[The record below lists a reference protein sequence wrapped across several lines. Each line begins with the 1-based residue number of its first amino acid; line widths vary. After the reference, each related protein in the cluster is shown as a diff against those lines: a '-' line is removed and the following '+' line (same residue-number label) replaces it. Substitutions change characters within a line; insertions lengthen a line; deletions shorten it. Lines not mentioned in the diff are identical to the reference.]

1 MGSPKERY
9 TYYQGIMAS
18 NIPTQ
23 SSRNVFQHQSH
34 PSNLK
39 RPLGGVRQDKRAFLR
54 ARTASR
60 QPASL
65 KNGMRAHAIA
75 TKNIRSRNRNEQKRQ
90 TVQLTLWV
98 KPIVKT
104 ELERMAE
111 QEGLSISATG
121 GAFLEQALQ
130 EHIDMQY
137 GALLKPIIEQTIA
150 KEIQGMSTRL
160 AWLLVRIAFDVGQI
174 RGISTNILGRQQGM
188 NQEILT
194 TILKESSKAAKMN
207 ITRRTPQL
215 TELMEVLN
223 KWLREKE
230 GG

>member
-1 MGSPKERY
+1 MVNTKQPH
-9 TYYQGIMAS
+9 
-18 NIPTQ
+18 

-34 PSNLK
+34 PSA
-39 RPLGGVRQDKRAFLR
+39 RPRPQGGVRQDKRAFLR

-65 KNGMRAHAIA
+65 ENDMRAHAIA
-75 TKNIRSRNRNEQKRQ
+75 TENIRSRNRNEQKRK

-104 ELERMAE
+104 ELEQIAE

-121 GAFLEQALQ
+121 SAVLEKALQ

-137 GALLKPIIEQTIA
+137 GALLEPVIKQCIA

-160 AWLLVRIAFDVGQI
+160 AWLLVRVAFDVGQM
-174 RGISTNILGRQQGM
+174 RGMTTNILGRQPGM
-188 NQEILT
+188 NQDILT

-215 TELMEVLN
+215 TELMEVLS
-223 KWLREKE
+223 KWLSEKGKE
-230 GG
+230 EK

>member
-1 MGSPKERY
+1 MVNTKQPH
-9 TYYQGIMAS
+9 
-18 NIPTQ
+18 

-34 PSNLK
+34 PSA
-39 RPLGGVRQDKRAFLR
+39 RPRPHGGVRQDKRAFLR

-60 QPASL
+60 QPTSL
-65 KNGMRAHAIA
+65 ENDMRAHAIP
-75 TKNIRSRNRNEQKRQ
+75 TENIRSRNRNEQKRK

-104 ELERMAE
+104 ELEQIAE

-121 GAFLEQALQ
+121 SAVLEKALQ

-137 GALLKPIIEQTIA
+137 GALLEPVIKQCIA

-160 AWLLVRIAFDVGQI
+160 AWLLVRVAFDVGQV
-174 RGISTNILGRQQGM
+174 RGMTTNILGRQPGM
-188 NQEILT
+188 NQDILT

-207 ITRRTPQL
+207 ITRKTPQL

-223 KWLREKE
+223 KWLSEKGKE
-230 GG
+230 EK

>member
-1 MGSPKERY
+1 MVNTKQPH
-9 TYYQGIMAS
+9 
-18 NIPTQ
+18 
-23 SSRNVFQHQSH
+23 SSRDVFQKQSH
-34 PSNLK
+34 PSA
-39 RPLGGVRQDKRAFLR
+39 RPRPQGGVRQDKRAFLR
-54 ARTASR
+54 ARTASH

-65 KNGMRAHAIA
+65 ENDMRAQAIA
-75 TKNIRSRNRNEQKRQ
+75 TENIRSRNRNGQKRK

-104 ELERMAE
+104 ELEQIAE

-121 GAFLEQALQ
+121 SAVLEKALQ

-137 GALLKPIIEQTIA
+137 GALLEPVIKQCIA
-150 KEIQGMSTRL
+150 KEIEGMSTRL
-160 AWLLVRIAFDVGQI
+160 AWLLVRVAFDVGQI
-174 RGISTNILGRQQGM
+174 RGLSTNILGRQPGV
-188 NQEILT
+188 NQDILT

-223 KWLREKE
+223 KWLSGKGKEEK
-230 GG
+230 

>member
-1 MGSPKERY
+1 MVNTKQPH
-9 TYYQGIMAS
+9 
-18 NIPTQ
+18 
-23 SSRNVFQHQSH
+23 SSRNVFQQQSH
-34 PSNLK
+34 PPA
-39 RPLGGVRQDKRAFLR
+39 RPRPQGGVRQDKRAFLR

-65 KNGMRAHAIA
+65 ENDMRAQAKA
-75 TKNIRSRNRNEQKRQ
+75 TENIRSRNRKEQKRK

-104 ELERMAE
+104 ELEQIAE

-121 GAFLEQALQ
+121 SAVLEKALQ

-137 GALLKPIIEQTIA
+137 GALLEPVIKKCIA

-160 AWLLVRIAFDVGQI
+160 AWLLVRVAFDVGQI
-174 RGISTNILGRQQGM
+174 RGLSTNILGRQPGM
-188 NQEILT
+188 NQDILT
-194 TILKESSKAAKMN
+194 TILKESGKAAKMN

-223 KWLREKE
+223 KWLSEKGKE
-230 GG
+230 EKKGE

>member
-1 MGSPKERY
+1 
-9 TYYQGIMAS
+9 MAN
-18 NIPTQ
+18 NIKPQ
-23 SSRNVFQHQSH
+23 NPNNVFQHPSH
-34 PSNLK
+34 SSNLK
-39 RPLGGVRQDKRAFLR
+39 RPPGGVRQDKRAFLR

-60 QPASL
+60 QPASI
-65 KNGMRAHAIA
+65 KNDMRAQAIA

-104 ELERMAE
+104 ELEQIAE

-121 GAFLEQALQ
+121 GAFLEKALQ

-137 GALLKPIIEQTIA
+137 GALLEPVIKKCIA

-160 AWLLVRIAFDVGQI
+160 AWLLVRVAFDVGQI
-174 RGISTNILGRQQGM
+174 RGLSTNILGRQPGM
-188 NQEILT
+188 NQDILT

-223 KWLREKE
+223 KWLSEKGE
-230 GG
+230 EEK

>member
-1 MGSPKERY
+1 
-9 TYYQGIMAS
+9 MAN
-18 NIPTQ
+18 NIKPQ
-23 SSRNVFQHQSH
+23 NPRNVFQHQSH
-34 PSNLK
+34 PSNRQ
-39 RPLGGVRQDKRAFLR
+39 RPPGGVRQDKRAFLR
-54 ARTASR
+54 ARTASH

-65 KNGMRAHAIA
+65 KNDMRAHATS

-104 ELERMAE
+104 ELARIAE
-111 QEGLSISATG
+111 QERLSVSATG
-121 GAFLEQALQ
+121 SAFLEKALQ

-137 GALLKPIIEQTIA
+137 GALLEPVIKQCIA

-160 AWLLVRIAFDVGQI
+160 AWLLVRVAFDVGQI
-174 RGISTNILGRQQGM
+174 RGLSTNILGRQQGM
-188 NQEILT
+188 NQDILT

-223 KWLREKE
+223 KWLSEKGNE
-230 GG
+230 EKIGE